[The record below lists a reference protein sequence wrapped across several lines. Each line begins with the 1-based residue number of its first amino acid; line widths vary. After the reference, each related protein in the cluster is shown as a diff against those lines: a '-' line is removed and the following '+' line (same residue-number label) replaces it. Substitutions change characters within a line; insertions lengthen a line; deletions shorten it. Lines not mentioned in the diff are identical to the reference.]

1 MFFVYILPHHKDLSF
16 SLFSQEIRHR
26 CWCSQCPVDLFPS
39 VCYHVCL
46 FRACD
51 CFRLR
56 YVFLHFPF
64 PFLFQSFCF
73 RLHHSLLHSL
83 FLFFYQSYTT
93 SFNILSSIS
102 NVNSGVLVFL
112 FPIIPCIFVY
122 VMSFK
127 TIPFFFPNQSMLHQ
141 FHLRT
146 FDSHFQLL
154 FPFRKE
160 CHQH

>member
-1 MFFVYILPHHKDLSF
+1 MFFVYISPHPKDLSF

-26 CWCSQCPVDLFPS
+26 RWCSQCPVDLFPS

-64 PFLFQSFCF
+64 LFQLFCF

-83 FLFFYQSYTT
+83 FLFLYQSYTT

-102 NVNSGVLVFL
+102 TVNSGVLVFI

-127 TIPFFFPNQSMLHQ
+127 LSLSFSQPIDAPPVSFKIF
-141 FHLRT
+141 
-146 FDSHFQLL
+146 
-154 FPFRKE
+154 
-160 CHQH
+160 